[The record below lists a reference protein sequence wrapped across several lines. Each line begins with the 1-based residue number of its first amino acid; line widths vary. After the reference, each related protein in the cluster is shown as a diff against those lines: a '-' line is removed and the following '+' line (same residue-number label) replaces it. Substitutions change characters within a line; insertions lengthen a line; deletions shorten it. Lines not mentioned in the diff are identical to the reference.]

1 VYASPPA
8 AGWLRSGLFP
18 PRQGEPEQ
26 RLLHGFANG
35 GLGKRDGNDVLRWA
49 RPDGSVSWRYLPP
62 PAKSLMRMLRP
73 GGNPSAANLSNILSA
88 LQETEGASLE
98 LALRQ

>member
-1 VYASPPA
+1 
-8 AGWLRSGLFP
+8 
-18 PRQGEPEQ
+18 
-26 RLLHGFANG
+26 
-35 GLGKRDGNDVLRWA
+35 
-49 RPDGSVSWRYLPP
+49 
-62 PAKSLMRMLRP
+62 MLRP